1 MCGLAFLKKS
11 AIISVTFC
19 GHAGKHI
26 PPCKTN
32 QTGYMLDGGMS
43 HGHFWL
49 YRLTVRTPGFHSG
62 NRGSIPRRVTSTEK
76 GASSEAPFLFVTLS
90 KQTALLASGNRKP
103 QACFSSLLELK
114 TAEAGSR
121 VLRFL

>member
-1 MCGLAFLKKS
+1 MALAFLKKS

-76 GASSEAPFLFVTLS
+76 SASSEAPFSVRDS
-90 KQTALLASGNRKP
+90 KQANCFACVGESKAAGMFSALPK
-103 QACFSSLLELK
+103 
-114 TAEAGSR
+114 AENSR
-121 VLRFL
+121 GGVANT